1 MKLLYSATAR
11 TACSWRALKS
21 GTLDGRMTI
30 YAKSGIKVNNTKNID
45 MKGNSAKYPLGKA

>member
-1 MKLLYSATAR
+1 
-11 TACSWRALKS
+11 
-21 GTLDGRMTI
+21 MTI